1 MSPSI
6 HPSIHTS
13 IVSKQST
20 CIYQRCVLERI
31 NYTFQDRRKFFF
43 HIHMLLYHVKLEYDK
58 LYNHI
63 FSKVKNIRYLSHL
76 KYNNSRM

>member
-13 IVSKQST
+13 IVSKQS
-20 CIYQRCVLERI
+20 IYQRCVLERI

-43 HIHMLLYHVKLEYDK
+43 HIHMLLYHVKLEYNK
-58 LYNHI
+58 LYNHV
-63 FSKVKNIRYLSHL
+63 FGKVKNIRYLSHL